1 MKIGRLISG
10 AVALTVIFAAIAW
23 LSGWFGSKIQSTTLD
38 DRSRSTVA
46 EGATATVQRSIEP
59 VVEWASGT
67 VESTR
72 RTAIAA
78 RILARVE
85 AIEVNAGDLITTG
98 DVLVRLDSRTLE
110 ARVQQA
116 RQARNA
122 AQARL
127 DLAQVELGRVDDLLK
142 KGVAT
147 RQRFDQASSELRVAN
162 AEVDRLSRAL
172 EEAKAAL
179 SYALIVAPA
188 PGRVIDRLAEPGD
201 TVAPGQTILRLYDPA
216 SLRVEVPVRETL
228 AVNLKLGDPLRIEI
242 SAVNETTTGT
252 IAEIVPYAEPGARTL
267 LVKIQLPQDQ
277 RLFTGMFARI
287 GIPAG
292 SRARLRIP
300 ARAVERV
307 GQLEFVHVVDDGRRL
322 VTIGE
327 PVDQDNVEVLSGLR
341 EGEQLLITAK

>member
-1 MKIGRLISG
+1 MKTGRLISG
-10 AVALTVIFAAIAW
+10 AAAMIAILASIAW
-23 LSGWFGSKIQSTTLD
+23 LSGWFGSKIEPGIRDAEPRSSTANGT
-38 DRSRSTVA
+38 TV
-46 EGATATVQRSIEP
+46 TVRRTMQP

-67 VESTR
+67 VESTH
-72 RTAIAA
+72 RTSIAA

-85 AIEVNAGDLITTG
+85 AIEVNAGDLIATG
-98 DVLVRLDSRTLE
+98 DVLVRLDSRALE

-162 AEVDRLSRAL
+162 AEADRLSRVL
-172 EEAKAAL
+172 EEAEAAL

-188 PGRVIDRLAEPGD
+188 SGRVIDRLAEPGD

-228 AVNLKLGDPLRIEI
+228 AVNLKLGDPLSIAI
-242 SAVNETTTGT
+242 SAINETTTGT

-267 LVKIQLPQDQ
+267 LVKIQLPQNQ
-277 RLFTGMFARI
+277 RLFAGMFARV

-292 SRARLRIP
+292 TRARLQIP

-327 PVDQDNVEVLSGLR
+327 TVDPDSVEVLSGLR
-341 EGEQLLITAK
+341 EDEQLLVTDK

>member
-1 MKIGRLISG
+1 MKIGRLVSA
-10 AVALTVIFAAIAW
+10 AVALIAIMAAIAW
-23 LSGWFGSKIQSTTLD
+23 LSGWFGSKIASTTLD
-38 DRSRSTVA
+38 DPSRSTVA
-46 EGATATVQRSIEP
+46 EGTTATVQSSMEP

-67 VESTR
+67 VESTH

-78 RILARVE
+78 RILARID
-85 AIEVNAGDLITTG
+85 AIEVNAGDQIATG
-98 DVLVRLDSRTLE
+98 DVLVRLDSRTLK

-116 RQARNA
+116 RQTRNA

-127 DLAQVELGRVDDLLK
+127 DLAEVELSRVNDLLK

-147 RQRFDQASSELRVAN
+147 QQRFDQVSSELRVAN
-162 AEVDRLSRAL
+162 AEADRLSRAL
-172 EEAKAAL
+172 EEAEAAL

-201 TVAPGQTILRLYDPA
+201 TVAPGQTILRLYDPT

-242 SAVNETTTGT
+242 SAINETTTGT
-252 IAEIVPYAEPGARTL
+252 ITEIVPYAEPGARTL
-267 LVKIQLPQDQ
+267 LVKIQLPQNQ
-277 RLFTGMFARI
+277 RLFAGMFARV

-307 GQLEFVHVVDDGRRL
+307 GQLEFVHVIDDGRRL
-322 VTIGE
+322 VTTGE
-327 PVDQDNVEVLSGLR
+327 SVDPDNVEVLSGLR
-341 EGEQLLITAK
+341 EGEQLRITAN